1 MTSNVGAR
9 IIEKATPLGFQKNEA
24 NEVYGNM
31 KDNVLSELRKS
42 FNPEFL
48 NRVDEI
54 VVFHPLEKIHLL
66 SIIDC
71 LLRKQTGSFLSR
83 KCHHDREVKEWIW
96 TSKPAYG
103 ARPMRRA
110 IQKVIED
117 PLAEEILKG
126 HFKGIYKIKVI
137 LEAGTPVF
145 VASEEAAIL
154 SGIN

>member
-1 MTSNVGAR
+1 MY
-9 IIEKATPLGFQKNEA
+9 IEVT
-24 NEVYGNM
+24 
-31 KDNVLSELRKS
+31 
-42 FNPEFL
+42 
-48 NRVDEI
+48 
-54 VVFHPLEKIHLL
+54 
-66 SIIDC
+66 
-71 LLRKQTGSFLSR
+71 
-83 KCHHDREVKEWIW
+83 REVKEWILEQFY
-96 TSKPAYG
+96 KPAYG

-126 HFKGIYKIKVI
+126 HFKGIFKIKVI